1 MHPDVGRRSLG
12 PKRTTPPKRNMI
24 AWRRWH
30 FRGRVFKS
38 RHPKFSKRR
47 AGLRWHEIGR
57 FLTQK
62 RERSTDWW
70 VVQRVAIPISAHPP
84 RPQLPPIWGRFFWS
98 AVLLVRM
105 PETPSELPQKTQA
118 KRRRADMMRS
128 TPGGRAFSKSNHFEP
143 GRAPDIARRP
153 FHGNQIGRPHVHAPA
168 TYSGPSCT
176 IGISASLLQ
185 ADLTPNQSMRR
196 SY

>member
-1 MHPDVGRRSLG
+1 VPQEKPAGREPAPSPLLVRMHPDVGRRSLG

-98 AVLLVRM
+98 AVLTAPRPAEHNRDVTQGPLSHGARCCECWGD
-105 PETPSELPQKTQA
+105 PE
-118 KRRRADMMRS
+118 
-128 TPGGRAFSKSNHFEP
+128 
-143 GRAPDIARRP
+143 
-153 FHGNQIGRPHVHAPA
+153 
-168 TYSGPSCT
+168 
-176 IGISASLLQ
+176 
-185 ADLTPNQSMRR
+185 
-196 SY
+196 